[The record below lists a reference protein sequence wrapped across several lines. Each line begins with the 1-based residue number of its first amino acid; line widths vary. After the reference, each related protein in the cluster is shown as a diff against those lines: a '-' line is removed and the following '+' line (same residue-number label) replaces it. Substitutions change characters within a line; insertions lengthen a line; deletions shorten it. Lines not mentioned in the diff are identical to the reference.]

1 MSNANYLWVEKYR
14 PTTISDY
21 VWIDP
26 GQQRQV
32 KGWIDDKNIP
42 HLLLSG
48 PPGTGKTTLA
58 KVLCNEL
65 GVERAD
71 FMFINASHETGVE
84 NLRSK
89 VSSFCQT
96 MPFGDFKVILLDE
109 ADYLSPGAQA
119 VLRGMME
126 QYAGVA
132 RFILTCNY
140 PNRVIPAIHSRTQGF
155 AFHNLDEEAF
165 TMRLVDILKTEGV
178 PIETEEDVTALQ
190 AFIKGTYPDLRKAIN
205 TAQQYS
211 KSGKL
216 VMPRS
221 ESTDS
226 TADWKIE
233 AVALIQN
240 GSVRQARELI
250 CAKITLEE
258 FEDTYKLLYRN
269 LEWWGESEDLQDAAI
284 VIIKDGMVNHSLCAD
299 PEINLSSTLVR
310 LDRLRR
316 GLDPM

>member
-1 MSNANYLWVEKYR
+1 MTNANYLWVEKYR
-14 PTTISDY
+14 PATVEDY

-26 GQQRQV
+26 AQKRQIE
-32 KGWIDDKNIP
+32 GWIKDGNIP

-65 GVERAD
+65 KVERAD

-84 NLRSK
+84 NLRTK

-96 MPFGDFKVILLDE
+96 MPFGDFKLILLDE
-109 ADYLSPGAQA
+109 ADYLSPNAQA
-119 VLRGMME
+119 ILRGIME
-126 QYAGVA
+126 QYASVA

-140 PNRVIPAIHSRTQGF
+140 PNKVIPALHSRTQGF
-155 AFHNLDEEAF
+155 SFNNLDETDFLTKLGAIIA
-165 TMRLVDILKTEGV
+165 DEGV
-178 PIETEEDVTALQ
+178 EFDIETLQ
-190 AFIKGTYPDLRKAIN
+190 AFVKATYPDLRKAIN

-211 KSGKL
+211 RTGKL
-216 VMPRS
+216 TLPS
-221 ESTDS
+221 KDQGDTG
-226 TADWKIE
+226 TNDWKIE

-240 GSVRQARELI
+240 GRVRQAREMI

-258 FEDTYKLLYRN
+258 YEEAFRFLYRN
-269 LEWWGESEDLQDAAI
+269 TEWWGDEDNQDRAI
-284 VIIKDGMVNHSLCAD
+284 IIIKDGMVNHSLCAD
-299 PEINLSSTLVR
+299 PEINLSATLVK

-316 GLDPM
+316 GLD

>member
-1 MSNANYLWVEKYR
+1 MSANYLWVEKYR
-14 PTTISDY
+14 PNTISDY

-32 KGWIDDKNIP
+32 QGWIADKNIP

-58 KVLCNEL
+58 KILCNEL
-65 GVERAD
+65 GVEKAD

-84 NLRSK
+84 NLRTK

-109 ADYLSPGAQA
+109 ADYLSPNAQA
-119 VLRGMME
+119 ILRGIME
-126 QYAGVA
+126 QYASVA

-140 PNRVIPAIHSRTQGF
+140 PNKVIPAIHSRTQGF

-165 TMRLVDILKTEGV
+165 TLRLVDILKMEGV
-178 PIETEEDVTALQ
+178 PLETEEDALALQ
-190 AFIKGTYPDLRKAIN
+190 AFIKATYPDLRKAIN

-216 VMPRS
+216 VMPS
-221 ESTDS
+221 VGSTESTN
-226 TADWKIE
+226 DWKMD

-240 GSVRQARELI
+240 GAVRQARQLI
-250 CAKITLEE
+250 CSKITLEE
-258 FEDTYKLLYRN
+258 FEEAYKFLYRN
-269 LEWWGESEDLQDAAI
+269 LEWWGESEDMQDAAI

-299 PEINLSSTLVR
+299 PEINLSATLVR